1 MFSLRR
7 AYVTSL
13 TMPTKFLLAQLG
25 SNKADK
31 LFCAYGFT
39 AGQFKGRSWDISH
52 PALSDKITLS
62 LSWVAF
68 DIYGQLA
75 EKGWPSLMLPKWQL
89 TGTEVLCSPI

>member
-1 MFSLRR
+1 MSSLRR

-13 TMPTKFLLAQLG
+13 TMPTKFLLG
-25 SNKADK
+25 SNKAGK
-31 LFCAYGFT
+31 LFCAYRFT
-39 AGQFKGRSWDISH
+39 AGQFKDRSWDISH

-75 EKGWPSLMLPKWQL
+75 EKGWPSLMLPK
-89 TGTEVLCSPI
+89 